1 MKNLSPVLLCIL
13 FVLTTHCSANAQ
25 QPNIIFIFADDLSFN
40 AIASAGHPIVQTPH
54 LDRLAAQGVSFTNA
68 YNQGAWHGAVC
79 VASRSM
85 LNTGRFLWNAKN
97 LLEPDK
103 PSTKRRHSPSVNLA
117 QDRMVQSDPATVA
130 SQFWPRLLQ
139 QGGYTTALCGK
150 WHVTQDEKVVFDQ
163 VRNVRGGMPPTVSSS
178 YHRPRGEQ
186 NGQEDYGDY
195 DDVWNPFDPKYEG
208 HWSGGVHWAEVL
220 ANDSIETLTEQLQS
234 EKPFFGYCAFNSPHD
249 PRQSP
254 QEFLDLYPRERM
266 DVPPNFLPQHPL
278 MNEIGCPKTLR
289 DEMLC
294 PYPRTEFAVQVHR
307 REYYGIIS
315 HMDAQVGRILEAIDK
330 SGERANTII
339 IFSADNG
346 LAIGSHGLFGKQS
359 VYEHSMKVP
368 LILAGPTIP
377 AGKVLSTPVYL
388 QDIMPTSLEWAGVPV
403 PDHVQ
408 FKSLI
413 PLIQDET
420 CPHYDA
426 IYGAYVAQQRM
437 IRQDDFKLVLFPD
450 AKEVLLFDLKNDPNE
465 TNNLA
470 NQAKFRS
477 RIESMLGVLRNLQQE
492 TGDTL
497 KLTLE
502 HGSTGNIAVLPNE
515 RLGN

>member
-1 MKNLSPVLLCIL
+1 MKNVSRLLLCSL
-13 FVLTTHCSANAQ
+13 FVLITCCSVNAR
-25 QPNIIFIFADDLSFN
+25 QPNIIFLFADDLSFN
-40 AIASAGHPIVQTPH
+40 AVASAGHPIVQTPH

-85 LNTGRFLWNAKN
+85 LNTGRFLWNARN
-97 LLEPDK
+97 LLEPDN
-103 PSTKRRHSPSVNLA
+103 SSAKRHRNSPSVNPA
-117 QDRMVQSDPATVA
+117 QERMVQSDPATIA
-130 SQFWPRLLQ
+130 SQFWARLLQ
-139 QGGYTTALCGK
+139 QGGYSTALCGK
-150 WHVTQDEKVVFDQ
+150 WHVTQDENEVFDQ
-163 VRNVRGGMPPTVSSS
+163 VRHVRGGMPPTVPSS
-178 YHRPRGEQ
+178 YNRPRGEQ
-186 NGQEDYGDY
+186 DDY

-234 EKPFFGYCAFNSPHD
+234 EKPFFGYFAFNSPHD

-254 QEFLDLYPRERM
+254 KEFLDLYPRERM
-266 DVPPNFLPQHPL
+266 DVPLNFLPQHPL
-278 MNEIGCPKTLR
+278 MNEIGCPKSLR

-294 PYPRTEFAVQVHR
+294 PYPRTEWAVQVHR

-315 HMDAQVGRILEAIDK
+315 HMDAQIGRILDAIDK
-330 SGERANTII
+330 SGERANTFI

-368 LILAGPTIP
+368 LILAGPALP
-377 AGKVLSTPVYL
+377 AGKVISTPVYL
-388 QDIMPTSLEWAGVPV
+388 QDIMPTSLEWAGLPI

-413 PLIQDET
+413 PLIQDEAS
-420 CPHYDA
+420 PHYDA

-437 IRQDDFKLVLFPD
+437 IRQDDFKLILFPD

-465 TNNLA
+465 KNNLA
-470 NQAKFRS
+470 DQGAYRS
-477 RIESMLGVLRNLQQE
+477 RIESMFRLLCDLQQE

-497 KLTLE
+497 KLTLD
-502 HGSTGNIAVLPNE
+502 AA
-515 RLGN
+515 LGN